1 MAFTIRLLRQKKKKK
16 FITTSLLDNDSSAI
30 LEFLVSLKVFLDY
43 WCCCSCSCS
52 CSCLCCCRY
61 SCYSYCCYRWC
72 YCCCCCCCWRRI
84 GGNANTAMQLACPA
98 AMLFEE
104 RNACRSA
111 TCRCCTALLLERY
124 LQNCYFLVSFMTVWF
139 PSMLAPRFLDLPWR
153 YGWIAVGVGFFR
165 FPTFVTCREKCRFLA
180 VSSRTWLCIRTS

>member
-1 MAFTIRLLRQKKKKK
+1 MSHQYRLIRSLQMMAFTIRLLRQKKK
-16 FITTSLLDNDSSAI
+16 FITTWLLDNDSSAI

-61 SCYSYCCYRWC
+61 SCYSYCGYRWC
-72 YCCCCCCCWRRI
+72 YCCCCWRRI

-124 LQNCYFLVSFMTVWF
+124 LQNCYFLVSFMTEEKREREDAARKRSNKP
-139 PSMLAPRFLDLPWR
+139 PSKTMKH
-153 YGWIAVGVGFFR
+153 GI
-165 FPTFVTCREKCRFLA
+165 
-180 VSSRTWLCIRTS
+180 